1 MARLSQ
7 LTHGWHDGAPV
18 RPGNVK
24 PLNTAIL
31 ALGVLFLGILL
42 PRTDAWSQAVPLK
55 PGAPLPRPVEP
66 PAATTAAWQLEWKD
80 LLPPGERD
88 KATLSPPA
96 PLHDY
101 LLGED
106 GPAATQP
113 MNFSVNEALDG
124 RLVRIPGF
132 IVPLDIDEEGRVTE
146 MFLVPFFGA
155 CIHVPP
161 PPPNQIVHVTL
172 AKPLPLDAMD
182 AAFWIT
188 GRLAVAKRKTRLGT
202 SAYSVKDATSEEYRF

>member
-1 MARLSQ
+1 MLLLGTA
-7 LTHGWHDGAPV
+7 
-18 RPGNVK
+18 RPG
-24 PLNTAIL
+24 A
-31 ALGVLFLGILL
+31 
-42 PRTDAWSQAVPLK
+42 DAWSQPVPLT
-55 PGAPLPRPVEP
+55 PGAPLPRPVAT
-66 PAATTAAWQLEWKD
+66 PAAPAAALQLEWKD

-88 KATLSPPA
+88 KATLSPPTA
-96 PLHDY
+96 LHDY

-113 MNFSVNEALDG
+113 MNFSVNEALNG
-124 RLVRIPGF
+124 RLIRIPGF
-132 IVPLDIDEEGRVTE
+132 IVPLEIDAEGRVTE

-172 AKPLPLDAMD
+172 AKPLPLDSMD

-202 SAYSVKDATSEEYRF
+202 SAYSVAGALVEEYKF

>member
-1 MARLSQ
+1 MKHRKSVI
-7 LTHGWHDGAPV
+7 LTLAVLLLGPV
-18 RPGNVK
+18 RPG
-24 PLNTAIL
+24 A
-31 ALGVLFLGILL
+31 
-42 PRTDAWSQAVPLK
+42 DAWSQA
-55 PGAPLPRPVEP
+55 
-66 PAATTAAWQLEWKD
+66 AAAALQLEWKD

-88 KATLSPPA
+88 KATLAPPTA
-96 PLHDY
+96 LHDY

-106 GPAATQP
+106 SPAATQP
-113 MNFSVNEALDG
+113 MNFSVNETLDG

-132 IVPLDIDEEGRVTE
+132 IVPLEIDEEGRVTE

-172 AKPLPLDAMD
+172 AKPLPIDSMD

-188 GRLAVAKRKTRLGT
+188 GRLAVAKRKTRLGV
-202 SAYSVKDATSEEYRF
+202 SAYSVAGARVEEYRF